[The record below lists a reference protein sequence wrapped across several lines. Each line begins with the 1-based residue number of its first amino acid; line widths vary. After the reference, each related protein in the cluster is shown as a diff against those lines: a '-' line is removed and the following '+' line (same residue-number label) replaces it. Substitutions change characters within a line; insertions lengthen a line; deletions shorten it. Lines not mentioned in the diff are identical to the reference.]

1 MRFSSTLASSN
12 HHSPSISSI
21 KKALSTLVNKIP
33 HHQQQQKVGPT
44 LVKNNPTTVIRVVA
58 KTAIK
63 KDNDM
68 NRDLRNYYTTKKRQ
82 LEENTK
88 EEADLIVQIAEREN
102 RHKTVKQYQQTGGHH
117 SQHHWIEHSNP
128 PTTVNKSAQQ
138 PKWANT
144 HGYVRDTRSNSD
156 YLRKLA
162 ITTNNTVIPK
172 SCRKRSDEF
181 VWGKQSPLRNVV

>member
-12 HHSPSISSI
+12 HHTPSISSI

-33 HHQQQQKVGPT
+33 HHPKVGPT
-44 LVKNNPTTVIRVVA
+44 VVKNDPHTVIRVVA

-68 NRDLRNYYTTKKRQ
+68 NRDLRNYYTSKKRQ
-82 LEENTK
+82 LEEESSSHNDNLNVV
-88 EEADLIVQIAEREN
+88 AVEREN

-117 SQHHWIEHSNP
+117 HSQHHWIEHSNP
-128 PTTVNKSAQQ
+128 PTVNKSAQQ

-162 ITTNNTVIPK
+162 ITTNNAVPK

-181 VWGKQSPLRNVV
+181 VWGRQSPLRNVV